1 MKVKATP
8 RSGKVVIEVESRE
21 AGLPPSA
28 IPEMKLKRILLP
40 SDFSACSHKALGYA
54 VSLAHQFQAELFLL
68 HVVENIYPPPELL
81 VVDSSA
87 LHYRVR
93 EEAERQLAPWAKE
106 ISGLRAH
113 AFIRT
118 GSPYHEIVAAADE
131 NNIDLIILGTH
142 GRSGVAHLFLGS
154 TAERVV
160 RHAPCPVMVVREREH
175 DFVETTETSTQ
186 AKGKLYDRTQEK
198 RSAKSEGVLR

>member
-8 RSGKVVIEVESRE
+8 RSGKVVIEVESHE
-21 AGLPPSA
+21 EGLPPIA

-40 SDFSACSHKALGYA
+40 VDFSACSHKALGYA
-54 VSLAHQFQAELFLL
+54 LSMARQFQAELLLL

-81 VVDSSA
+81 VVDTSA

-93 EEAERQLAPWAKE
+93 EEAEKQLAGWAKE
-106 ISGLRAH
+106 ISGVNKRS
-113 AFIRT
+113 FIRT
-118 GSPYHEIVAAADE
+118 GNPHYEIVAAADE

-160 RHAPCPVMVVREREH
+160 RHAPCPVMVVREHEH

-186 AKGKLYDRTQEK
+186 SKGQ
-198 RSAKSEGVLR
+198 